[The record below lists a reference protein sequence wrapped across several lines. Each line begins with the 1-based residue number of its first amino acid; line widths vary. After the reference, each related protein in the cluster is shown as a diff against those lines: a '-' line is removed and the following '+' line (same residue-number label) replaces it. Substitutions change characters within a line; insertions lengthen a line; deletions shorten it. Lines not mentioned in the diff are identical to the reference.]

1 MTKDDIIEILKTV
14 YDPEIPIL
22 DIYTMGLV
30 YEIAVD
36 KNNVHIIM
44 TLTTPACPMGDMI
57 VEMVKSA
64 ITQKFPNANV
74 NVDVVFEPKWTVDKI
89 KDENIRQMF
98 QN

>member
-57 VEMVKSA
+57 VEMIKNA

>member
-1 MTKDDIIEILKTV
+1 MTKNDIIEILKTV

-22 DIYTMGLV
+22 DIYTMGLI

-36 KNNVHIIM
+36 KDNVHIIM

-57 VEMVKSA
+57 VEMIKNA

>member
-22 DIYTMGLV
+22 DIYTMGLI

>member
-1 MTKDDIIEILKTV
+1 MTKNDIIEILKTV

-36 KNNVHIIM
+36 KDNVHIIM

-57 VEMVKSA
+57 VEMIKNA

>member
-22 DIYTMGLV
+22 DIYTMGLI

-57 VEMVKSA
+57 VEMVKNA
-64 ITQKFPNANV
+64 ITQKFPDANA

-98 QN
+98 QD